1 MLGYELFNAAVG
13 IEFRDELEYLESNIE
28 STIPMFR
35 VSKDGNIKEEYKR
48 SQDR

>member
-1 MLGYELFNAAVG
+1 MKECPSGMGACCISVSKPNVYAGGLLLV
-13 IEFRDELEYLESNIE
+13 L
-28 STIPMFR
+28 